1 MHNCT
6 LTLPWAATW
15 LTERKA
21 RRVRRRAAAAKA
33 ALRHIRVS
41 GPTRNAGAGA

>member
-21 RRVRRRAAAAKA
+21 RRARRRAAAAKA
-33 ALRHIRVS
+33 ALRRVRVV
-41 GPTRNAGAGA
+41 GPTPNSGAGA